1 MIILPINCDIFKY
14 QSRDSQEQ
22 TYLWQRLAENVM
34 SSLKFIAYWQK
45 SNLDITETLFLIP
58 CDF

>member
-22 TYLWQRLAENVM
+22 TYLWQRLAENVRR
-34 SSLKFIAYWQK
+34 SLEILHIDRNPIYISRKNYFI
-45 SNLDITETLFLIP
+45 LGR
-58 CDF
+58 

>member
-14 QSRDSQEQ
+14 QSSDSQEQ

-34 SSLKFIAYWQK
+34 SSLEILHIGR
-45 SNLDITETLFLIP
+45 NLIKISREKNLFNSW
-58 CDF
+58 

>member
-22 TYLWQRLAENVM
+22 TYLWQRLAENVR
-34 SSLKFIAYWQK
+34 SSLEILHIDR
-45 SNLDITETLFLIP
+45 NLI
-58 CDF
+58 